1 MTTSGFCDWTLNER
15 NEIMAA
21 PCGKAAIRVRVR
33 SASQVLGRIAYR
45 CEEHIELARKSGF
58 TITPED
64 RPGY

>member
-1 MTTSGFCDWTLNER
+1 
-15 NEIMAA
+15 MAA